1 MPHAHGIP
9 RAGGTAA
16 GPALDAAPD
25 TALDTAPGTAS
36 GGVFGTAPD
45 TDPGTAAGA
54 PVGISVAAPAYN
66 EAENIAAAVTEWR
79 DYLRRHPAV
88 GAWEIVVCDDGSTD
102 ATRAVLADLQRE
114 CPELVVVGFDRN
126 RGAGAAIAA
135 AIAATRLDWVVLL
148 DSDGQFP
155 IANLDRFLPRL
166 QAGDEIAFSGARI
179 RKADGLAY
187 RWGSAASGAVS
198 NLLHRTRYRDFNSI
212 FKVVR
217 GPLLRA
223 LPLESGGMNCS
234 TEITARVAEVGHT
247 WVEIPIEHRERGGG
261 SRGWRFWRGARD
273 RALFVGYLGYRR
285 WLLRRG
291 VLRLPDASGAE
302 EVR

>member
-1 MPHAHGIP
+1 MPVSRTVA
-9 RAGGTAA
+9 
-16 GPALDAAPD
+16 
-25 TALDTAPGTAS
+25 
-36 GGVFGTAPD
+36 
-45 TDPGTAAGA
+45 
-54 PVGISVAAPAYN
+54 ISIAAPAFN
-66 EAENIAAAVTEWR
+66 EAANIAAAVTEWR
-79 DYLRRHPAV
+79 EYLEAHPAI

-102 ATRAVLADLQRE
+102 ATRAILEDLLE
-114 CPELVVVGFDRN
+114 GCPGLVVVGFHRN

-155 IANLDRFLPRL
+155 IANLDSFLGPLRDG
-166 QAGDEIAFSGARI
+166 AGSAFSGARI

-198 NLLHRTRYRDFNSI
+198 NVLHGTRYRDFNSI
-212 FKVVR
+212 FKVVY
-217 GPLLRA
+217 GPLFRA

-234 TEITARVAEVGHT
+234 TEITARVAELGHT

-261 SRGWRFWRGARD
+261 RRGWRFWRGACD

-285 WLLRRG
+285 WLLRRR
-291 VLRLPDASGAE
+291 VLRAPAVPEELAVIVRPGALE
-302 EVR
+302 ET

>member
-1 MPHAHGIP
+1 MPEVP
-9 RAGGTAA
+9 
-16 GPALDAAPD
+16 
-25 TALDTAPGTAS
+25 TAS
-36 GGVFGTAPD
+36 RTVEL
-45 TDPGTAAGA
+45 
-54 PVGISVAAPAYN
+54 SVAAPAFN
-66 EAENIAAAVTEWR
+66 EADNIAAAVGEWR
-79 DYLRRHPAV
+79 GYLEDHPAI

-102 ATRAVLADLQRE
+102 ATRAILEDLRKG
-114 CPELVVVGFDRN
+114 CPELVVVGFERN

-155 IANLDRFLPRL
+155 ISNLDGFLDRVR
-166 QAGDEIAFSGARI
+166 AGEGTAFSGARI
-179 RKADGLAY
+179 RKADGLRY
-187 RWGSAASGAVS
+187 RWGSALSGAVG

-212 FKVVR
+212 FKVVY
-217 GPLLRA
+217 GPLFRT

-234 TEITARVAEVGHT
+234 TEITARVVEVGHD
-247 WVEIPIEHRERGGG
+247 WIEIPIEHRERGGG

-285 WLLRRG
+285 WLLRMG
-291 VLRLPDASGAE
+291 VLRPPALPAAGGPADPPL